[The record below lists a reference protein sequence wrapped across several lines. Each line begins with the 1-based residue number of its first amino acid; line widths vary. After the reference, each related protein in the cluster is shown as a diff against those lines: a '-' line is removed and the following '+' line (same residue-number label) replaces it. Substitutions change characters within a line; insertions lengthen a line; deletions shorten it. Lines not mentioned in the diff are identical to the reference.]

1 MFWLFNSFYHKKVTE
16 KTCFLFVCSN
26 DGPPRSQMTMPY
38 SYCSTI
44 HSYKK
49 RHGHL
54 TSWCTNSSF
63 RQTKINKTCLNK
75 YVFILVIKTWPRGPG
90 VWLTKECTQALT
102 KSLHKPLKCI
112 CTVASF
118 CPLLTTHNC
127 IPIINLFS
135 YCTPPF
141 SRNHCVSKNN
151 KFCFVRKERLLLGKI
166 HFQVID
172 YDYD

>member
-1 MFWLFNSFYHKKVTE
+1 
-16 KTCFLFVCSN
+16 
-26 DGPPRSQMTMPY
+26 MT
-38 SYCSTI
+38 
-44 HSYKK
+44 K
-49 RHGHL
+49 G
-54 TSWCTNSSF
+54 
-63 RQTKINKTCLNK
+63 
-75 YVFILVIKTWPRGPG
+75 PRGLAHQRVHTGPDLISPQTLK
-90 VWLTKECTQALT
+90 VY
-102 KSLHKPLKCI
+102 LHSR
-112 CTVASF
+112 SF
-118 CPLLTTHNC
+118 CHLLTTHNC